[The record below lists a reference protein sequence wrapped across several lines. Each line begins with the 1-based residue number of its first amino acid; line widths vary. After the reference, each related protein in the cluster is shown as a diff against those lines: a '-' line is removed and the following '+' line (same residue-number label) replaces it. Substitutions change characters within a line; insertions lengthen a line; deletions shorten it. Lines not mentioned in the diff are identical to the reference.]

1 MPRTEP
7 ILPGPAGRP
16 IGRPDRRHPVAA
28 RIIRAWRDLAVS
40 APARRAESHKPPRT
54 LVACSG
60 GADSCALVLALAA
73 ATDNMLVAH
82 VVHDLR
88 PRAEAMADC
97 DAARRLAVALGLPFD
112 WRDVKVQN
120 DRGAGGSNLEARARR
135 ARYAAL
141 VEMAR
146 LHRCPVIATA
156 HHADDHLE
164 TVLMAVLRGA
174 GPRGFA
180 GVPRRRRLTSET
192 PHVTV
197 IRPMLGDRHGRLD
210 AVTRDEARALCRA
223 VGWAWREDATNADV
237 SLLRNALRARVLPV
251 LEELRRGAAQR
262 AVRSGD
268 LLRAAS
274 DVLRSRAERL
284 CDRAEEV
291 ARAGHGVLTWD
302 RAVLRRADPVVIGEM
317 LRVAARRLGG
327 GEAGL
332 DRLSRRGVAAVV
344 RAVCDDS
351 TDPRRLRAGPLAVHV
366 TAGTVRVGSGVPS
379 DHDQLDH
386 TAHPRRRH
394 QCP

>member
-1 MPRTEP
+1 M
-7 ILPGPAGRP
+7 
-16 IGRPDRRHPVAA
+16 DRRHPIAA
-28 RIIRAWRDLAVS
+28 RIIHAWRDLTVAGNV
-40 APARRAESHKPPRT
+40 RRLEGRKPPRT

-60 GADSCALVLALAA
+60 GADSCALLLALAA
-73 ATDNMLVAH
+73 ATDDLVVAH

-88 PRAEAMADC
+88 PREQALGDC
-97 DAARRLAVALGLPFD
+97 DAARRLAEALGLQFD
-112 WRDVKVQN
+112 WREAIVRDARGDV
-120 DRGAGGSNLEARARR
+120 ASNLEGRARR

-146 LHRCPVIATA
+146 THRCPVIATA
-156 HHADDHLE
+156 HHADDQLE

-180 GVPRRRRLTSET
+180 GVPRRRRLTAET

-197 IRPMLGDRHGRLD
+197 VRPMLGDRHGRLD

-223 VGWAWREDATNADV
+223 AGWVWREDASNADV

-251 LEELRRGAAQR
+251 LEELRPGAAQR
-262 AVRSGD
+262 AARSGE

-274 DVLRSRAERL
+274 RALRSRAERL
-284 CDRAEEV
+284 CDAAEWPEHSGQ
-291 ARAGHGVLTWD
+291 RVLVWN
-302 RAVLRRADPVVIGEM
+302 RAVLRRVDPVVLGEM

-327 GEAGL
+327 GDTGL

-351 TDPRRLRAGPLAVHV
+351 TDPRRLHAGPLAVHV
-366 TAGTVRVGSGVPS
+366 TARAVRVGIGVPS
-379 DHDQLDH
+379 DHDQIDH
-386 TAHPRRRH
+386 TAHPRGRH
-394 QCP
+394 QRP